1 MRQMTLRIIC
11 TLIFV
16 LSSSFVVAQDW
27 IGVGTQVPDID
38 VYDLSGKAV
47 RLSSLWADK
56 PVLLVTGSL
65 TCPPSRRTLPDT
77 RAILDE
83 YKKRLNVAV
92 LYVIDAHP
100 KGDLSPYSGEEWV
113 TKTNIEEGILIR
125 QPRNQDERISRAVE
139 LQELL
144 GLSAP
149 IMVDDMDNIGWE
161 SIGNRPN
168 SATLIS
174 KDGIVLEHQ
183 KWFDNENIRHV
194 IERHLSR

>member
-125 QPRNQDERISRAVE
+125 QPRNQGERISRAVE

-149 IMVDDMDNIGWE
+149 IMVDNMDNIGWE

>member
-16 LSSSFVVAQDW
+16 LSSSLVVAQDW

-77 RAILDE
+77 GAILDE

-100 KGDLSPYSGEEWV
+100 KGDLSPYSGKEWV

-149 IMVDDMDNIGWE
+149 IMVDNMDNIGWE

>member
-16 LSSSFVVAQDW
+16 LSSSLVVAQDG

-149 IMVDDMDNIGWE
+149 IMVDNMDNIGWE

>member
-1 MRQMTLRIIC
+1 
-11 TLIFV
+11 
-16 LSSSFVVAQDW
+16 
-27 IGVGTQVPDID
+27 
-38 VYDLSGKAV
+38 
-47 RLSSLWADK
+47 
-56 PVLLVTGSL
+56 VLLVTGSL

-77 RAILDE
+77 AAVLDE

-113 TKTNIEEGILIR
+113 TKKNIEEGILIR

-149 IMVDDMDNIGWE
+149 IMVDNMDNIGWE

-174 KDGIVLEHQ
+174 KDGTVLEHQ

>member
-16 LSSSFVVAQDW
+16 LSSSLVVAQDW

-65 TCPPSRRTLPDT
+65 TCPPARRTLPDT
-77 RAILDE
+77 GAILDE

-149 IMVDDMDNIGWE
+149 IMVDNMDNIGWE

>member
-16 LSSSFVVAQDW
+16 LSNSLVVAQDW

-77 RAILDE
+77 GAILDE

-149 IMVDDMDNIGWE
+149 IMVDNMDNIGWE

>member
-16 LSSSFVVAQDW
+16 LSSSLVVAQDW

-56 PVLLVTGSL
+56 SVLLVTGSL

-77 RAILDE
+77 GAILDE

-149 IMVDDMDNIGWE
+149 IMVDNMDNIGWE

>member
-11 TLIFV
+11 TLILV
-16 LSSSFVVAQDW
+16 LSSSLVFAQDSVV
-27 IGVGTQVPDID
+27 VGTQVPDID
-38 VYDLSGKAV
+38 VYDLSGNVV

-65 TCPPSRRTLPDT
+65 SCPPSRRTLPDT
-77 RAILDE
+77 AAVLDE

-113 TKTNIEEGILIR
+113 TKGNIEEGILIR

-149 IMVDDMDNIGWE
+149 IMVDNMDNIGWE

-174 KDGIVLEHQ
+174 KDGTVLEHQ

>member
-11 TLIFV
+11 TLILV
-16 LSSSFVVAQDW
+16 LSSSLVFAQDSVV
-27 IGVGTQVPDID
+27 VGTQVPDID
-38 VYDLSGKAV
+38 VYDLSGNAV

-65 TCPPSRRTLPDT
+65 SCPPSRRTLPDT
-77 RAILDE
+77 VAVLDE

-113 TKTNIEEGILIR
+113 TKENIEEGILIR

-149 IMVDDMDNIGWE
+149 IMVDNMDNIGWE
-161 SIGNRPN
+161 SIGNGPN

-174 KDGIVLEHQ
+174 KDGTVLEHQ

>member
-1 MRQMTLRIIC
+1 MRHVILRIIC
-11 TLIFV
+11 TFIFV
-16 LSSSFVVAQDW
+16 LWSSLVVAQDW
-27 IGVGTQVPDID
+27 RVKGNQVPDIE
-38 VYDLSGKAV
+38 VYDLSGNTV

-65 TCPPSRRTLPDT
+65 SCPDARETLPDT
-77 RAILDE
+77 AALLDE
-83 YKKRLNVAV
+83 YKDRLNVAV
-92 LYVIDAHP
+92 LYVIEAHP
-100 KGDLSPYSGEEWV
+100 KGDPSPYSGEENV
-113 TKTNIEEGILIR
+113 TTENIKQGILIR
-125 QPRNQDERISRAVE
+125 QPRNQDERISRAAE

-144 GLSAP
+144 GSSAR
-149 IMVDDMDNIGWE
+149 IMVDNMDNIGWE

-174 KDGIVLEHQ
+174 KDGTVLEHQ

>member
-11 TLIFV
+11 TLILV
-16 LSSSFVVAQDW
+16 LSSSLVFAQDSVV
-27 IGVGTQVPDID
+27 VGTQVPDID
-38 VYDLSGKAV
+38 VYDLSGNAV

-77 RAILDE
+77 AAVLDE

-113 TKTNIEEGILIR
+113 TKENIEEGILIR

-149 IMVDDMDNIGWE
+149 IMVDNMDNIGWE

-174 KDGIVLEHQ
+174 KDGTVLEHQ

>member
-16 LSSSFVVAQDW
+16 LSSSLVVAQDW

-125 QPRNQDERISRAVE
+125 QPRNQGERISRAVE

-149 IMVDDMDNIGWE
+149 IMVDNMDNIGWE

>member
-16 LSSSFVVAQDW
+16 LSSSLVVAQDW

-77 RAILDE
+77 GAILDE

-149 IMVDDMDNIGWE
+149 IMVDNMDNIGWE

>member
-16 LSSSFVVAQDW
+16 LSSSLVVAQDW
-27 IGVGTQVPDID
+27 IGVGTQVPDIE

-125 QPRNQDERISRAVE
+125 QPRNQGERISRAVE

-149 IMVDDMDNIGWE
+149 IMVDNMDNIGWE

>member
-65 TCPPSRRTLPDT
+65 TCPPSRRTLPYT
-77 RAILDE
+77 GAILDE
-83 YKKRLNVAV
+83 YKNRLNVAV

>member
-16 LSSSFVVAQDW
+16 LSSSLVVAQDW

-149 IMVDDMDNIGWE
+149 IMVDNMDNIGWE

>member
-16 LSSSFVVAQDW
+16 LSSSLVVAQDW

>member
-1 MRQMTLRIIC
+1 MHQMTLRIIC

-16 LSSSFVVAQDW
+16 LSSSLVVAQDW

-125 QPRNQDERISRAVE
+125 QPRNQGERISRAVE

-149 IMVDDMDNIGWE
+149 IMVDNMDNIGWE